1 MGEQDL
7 SYSQVLGD
15 MGPGVVTA
23 QGGLTDFSEGNHM
36 QRANSP
42 VKLRLSSFFGGASLL
57 PGTFIFRVGLLLGYS
72 GVTPK
77 IQASWAL
84 NLCHLPSD
92 SVLAALWA

>member
-42 VKLRLSSFFGGASLL
+42 VKLRLSSFFGGCLSSTRDLYL
-57 PGTFIFRVGLLLGYS
+57 QGRS
-72 GVTPK
+72 
-77 IQASWAL
+77 ASWVL
-84 NLCHLPSD
+84 RRHTEDSGFMGSELVPPS
-92 SVLAALWA
+92 L